1 MKKLA
6 FLLIS
11 LLVSSNALASNP
23 GDSSEQRVLNDVWD
37 SSSGALKTTILSNA
51 TTPATITRTA
61 APTFA
66 GDAALRTVYQYA
78 IGAGEIP
85 FSTNSYLK
93 NTGSTAASGGSHGV
107 GAGGWA
113 EDTVNGKIP
122 LVGVEGRVDA
132 HGSQNIFY
140 YGTIGNPIWTDPDPG
155 NTTTFGGS
163 LASITAQ
170 RYVYAN
176 NGVTPRNQGTIYG
189 VYIPDVVGGSLSYG
203 LFTAAQTGATL
214 NVSARIDSGSLYTL
228 QIGGEA
234 DNTGANSGIFWGAS
248 SDTNL
253 YRSAANTLRTD
264 DAFIA
269 AGGINSSTIGASSA
283 ADATFNT
290 IRAATNY
297 RSSDGTA
304 GFTGSCGAA
313 TTATVKNGLIVSC
326 A

>member
-1 MKKLA
+1 MKKTLA
-6 FLLIS
+6 LLLIS
-11 LLVSSNALASNP
+11 TLFYGYAMA
-23 GDSSEQRVLNDVWD
+23 DSTDRSAEYVLNRVWD
-37 SSSGALKTTILSNA
+37 SSSNTMKASITSNS
-51 TTPATITRTA
+51 TTPATITRTE
-61 APTFA
+61 APGFA

-93 NTGSTAASGGSHGV
+93 NTGSTAASGGSHAV

-140 YGTIGNPIWTDPDPG
+140 YGVVGDPIWTDPDPG

-269 AGGINSSTIGASSA
+269 AGGINGSTIGASSA